1 MSIKLTIAFMLVANV
16 AGGLVEVLP
25 TRSSQACCRDSTLRS
40 CQEALVDPSVLLT
53 REPLTLAGISLH
65 FTSTIEPHG
74 HVYKSAAGDEAII
87 TYNQETGAVFG
98 TLKTV
103 TGDSFALEKCSL
115 GFAWKEFSVDS
126 FEADTAVLL
135 DLPEDSTT
143 GVLQAKAAADNVT
156 AASYS
161 VMFYYT
167 PEFADITADID
178 GFIDQVLAETNQAYV
193 QSGVPLTATKF
204 CTERATIH
212 DASGT
217 GSSQLISAFRGMK
230 ASVAELRN
238 TADSAVLLATDF
250 SSCGVAYLNTIGS
263 GNTISVC
270 KKNCCLGYYSF
281 GHELGHNMGLTHNKE
296 VASNNYYPMGHG
308 HLVAGGQA
316 PLATTG
322 VRTILGYSASG
333 HRTRVN
339 YYSNPSLTY
348 QATGTPLGVV
358 GEANNAAV
366 LLANRLA
373 MAAVGD
379 ETATCSG
386 TSTSGATSTSAP
398 TTTPPTIAGCLKVNA
413 IPTMKPFGKKIK
425 KVKDADACQ
434 KKCENEASC
443 SYFKFK
449 DHKQLKR
456 RVCQLMQIKYNA
468 KTTWTSGPKKCQ

>member
-1 MSIKLTIAFMLVANV
+1 MVVVDFSI
-16 AGGLVEVLP
+16 LP
-25 TRSSQACCRDSTLRS
+25 A
-40 CQEALVDPSVLLT
+40 
-53 REPLTLAGISLH
+53 REPLTLADISLH

-74 HVYKSAAGDEAII
+74 HVYKSAAGDEAIV

-193 QSGVPLTATKF
+193 QSGVPLIATKF

-263 GNTISVC
+263 GNTISGKIW
-270 KKNCCLGYYSF
+270 KKNVPETWELRASF
-281 GHELGHNMGLTHNKE
+281 
-296 VASNNYYPMGHG
+296 
-308 HLVAGGQA
+308 A
-316 PLATTG
+316 PVQFARRTAALATT
-322 VRTILGYSASG
+322 AS
-333 HRTRVN
+333 
-339 YYSNPSLTY
+339 
-348 QATGTPLGVV
+348 
-358 GEANNAAV
+358 
-366 LLANRLA
+366 
-373 MAAVGD
+373 
-379 ETATCSG
+379 
-386 TSTSGATSTSAP
+386 ATSSD
-398 TTTPPTIAGCLKVNA
+398 TTWGSLITRRWPGLMMPFHTLGCL
-413 IPTMKPFGKKIK
+413 
-425 KVKDADACQ
+425 
-434 KKCENEASC
+434 
-443 SYFKFK
+443 
-449 DHKQLKR
+449 
-456 RVCQLMQIKYNA
+456 
-468 KTTWTSGPKKCQ
+468 